1 MWRCAVLRAAACTT
15 ERKNMTFTTR
25 TGKPLPQSILD
36 HAEHAKADPVNR
48 REFLSMATAFGA
60 TTATAYAMIGMPAP
74 AHADAHANKK
84 MGGTVRFQMEVR
96 ALKDPR
102 TYDWSQMANFSR
114 GWLEYLAIWENDGSF
129 TPSLLEGWEISDD
142 ATEYTLNVRKGVKW
156 NNGDDFTAE
165 DVARNIIGFCDKS
178 LEGNSMAGR
187 FATLVDPETEKAIEG
202 AIVVVDS
209 HTVKLNL
216 PVPDITLIAGIAD
229 YPAAMVHSSF
239 TADTITSNPIGTG
252 PYLPETLE
260 VGVKSVLVKNPDH
273 TWWGTDVFGGPYIDR
288 LEYIDYGTDP
298 SAWVAAAEAEEVDG
312 FYSMEG
318 DFIDIVSS
326 LDGWVEHSIATA
338 ATIVIRPNQAAEVD
352 GKKPYEDKRVR
363 QALAMAVDNNVLLEL
378 GYAGRGITADNHH
391 VGPMHPEYA
400 EIPARKVDPAA
411 AFALMEEAGMAD
423 YEHELFSIDD
433 AWRKDTTDAVAA
445 QLRDAGIKVKRTIL
459 PGSTFWNDW
468 VKYPFS
474 STNWNA
480 RPLGVQIWALA
491 YRSGEAWNEAAF
503 ANAEFDALL
512 TEALATPD
520 VEKRRALMAK
530 GQVMMQEEGVT
541 IQPYWRSL
549 YNHTKEGLTG
559 AAHHIGFEYHPV
571 RMAWS

>member
-1 MWRCAVLRAAACTT
+1 
-15 ERKNMTFTTR
+15 MTFTTR
-25 TGKPLPQSILD
+25 TGKPLPQAIMD
-36 HAEHAKADPVNR
+36 HAELAKADPVNR

-74 AHADAHANKK
+74 AMADGHGNKK

-102 TYDWSQMANFSR
+102 TFDWGQMANFSR

-129 TPSLLEGWEISDD
+129 TPALLESWEINDD

-165 DVARNIIGFCDKS
+165 DVARNLTGFCDKS

-202 AIVVVDS
+202 AIEVVDS

-216 PVPDITLIAGIAD
+216 PAPDITLIAGMAD

-252 PYLPETLE
+252 PYLPESLE

-273 TWWGTDVFGGPYIDR
+273 TWWGTDVVGGPYIDR

-298 SAWVAAAEAEEVDG
+298 SAWIAAAEAEEVDG

-318 DFIDIVSS
+318 EFIDIMSS

-338 ATIVIRPNQAAEVD
+338 ATIVIRPNQLAEVD

-378 GYAGRGITADNHH
+378 GYAGKGITADNHH

-411 AFALMEEAGMAD
+411 AKALMEEAGMGD
-423 YEHELFSIDD
+423 YEHELLSIDD

-445 QLRDAGIKVKRTIL
+445 QLRDAGINVKRTIL

-468 VKYPFS
+468 AKYPFS

-491 YRSGEAWNEAAF
+491 YRSGEAWNEAGF
-503 ANAEFDALL
+503 ANEEFDALL

-530 GQVMMQEEGVT
+530 GQMLMQEEGVT

-559 AAHHIGFEYHPV
+559 AEHHIGFEYHPA
-571 RMAWS
+571 RMAWT

>member
-1 MWRCAVLRAAACTT
+1 MKFL
-15 ERKNMTFTTR
+15 TR
-25 TGKPLPQSILD
+25 TGKPLPQSVLD
-36 HAEHAKADPVNR
+36 SAENAKKDPVNR
-48 REFLSMATAFGA
+48 REFLAIASAFGA
-60 TTATAYAMIGMPAP
+60 TSATAYAMLGMAAP
-74 AHADAHANKK
+74 ARAAAHANLKE
-84 MGGTVRFQMEVR
+84 GGTVRMQMEVR

-102 TYDWSQMANFSR
+102 TYDWSQIANFSR
-114 GWLEYLAIWENDGSF
+114 GWLEYLAIWENDGTF
-129 TPSLLEGWEISDD
+129 TPGLLESWEINDD

-156 NNGDDFTAE
+156 NDGSDFTAQ
-165 DVARNIIGFCDKS
+165 DVARNIEGWCDKS

-187 FATLVDPETEKAIEG
+187 FATLVDEETGKVIEG
-202 AIVVVDS
+202 AVEVVDD
-209 HTVKLNL
+209 HTVKLKL
-216 PVPDITLIAGIAD
+216 PKSDITLIPGMAD
-229 YPAAMVHSSF
+229 YPAAITPEGF
-239 TADTITSNPIGTG
+239 DPDTMLENPKGTG
-252 PYLPETLE
+252 PYLPESLE

-273 TWWGTDVFGGPYIDR
+273 TWWGTEVFGGPYIDR

-298 SAWVAAAEAEEVDG
+298 SAWIAAAEAEEVDA

-318 DFIDIVSS
+318 EYIDVMST
-326 LDGWVEHSIATA
+326 LDGWNENEIASA
-338 ATIVIRPNQAAEVD
+338 ATIVIRPNQLAEID

-363 QALAMAVDNNVLLEL
+363 NALQLAVDNAVLLEL
-378 GYAGRGITADNHH
+378 GYAGRGIVAENHH

-400 EIPARKVDPAA
+400 EVEPPKTDPEAAR
-411 AFALMEEAGMAD
+411 ALMEEAGMAD

-491 YRSGEAWNEAAF
+491 YRSGEAWNEF
-503 ANAEFDALL
+503 GYANPEFDALL
-512 TEALATPD
+512 SEALATAD
-520 VEKRRALMAK
+520 VDARREIMAR
-530 GQVMMQEEGVT
+530 GQKMLQDDGVT

-549 YNHTKEGLTG
+549 YNHTREGLVG
-559 AAHHIGFEYHPV
+559 AGHHIGFEYHPA
-571 RMAWS
+571 RMAWAEE